1 MGARQQS
8 TRRQFLGKSAGVLG
22 GALSTPYFM
31 TAARCQEA
39 PSEAPSDRP
48 VIALIGCGGQGR
60 WDMRDAMRFGDVA
73 AVCDVDSE
81 HLAEAADD
89 VQRGGR
95 RRQRQG
101 GGGEQERTVD
111 QYDDYRRVLE
121 RNDVDAV
128 IIGTPDHW
136 HTKIA
141 IEAMQAGK
149 DVYCEKPLTLTI
161 EEGQLIGAAVKKYN
175 RVFQVGTQQRSDFD
189 QLFLTAVAMVRE
201 GRLGKVNK
209 VTCAIGGGP
218 TSPSIPIAA
227 PPANLNWD
235 MWLGQAPMVDFRIQ
249 SGEGPDGRRRPYHSR
264 CHYEFRWWYEYSGGK
279 LTDWGAHHVD
289 IATWALGLETTGPSS
304 HPRCAA
310 QDADAVRE
318 GLADARRSLQH
329 GRRSSRSSRPF
340 PEVEMTI
347 IHDTS
352 DGNGILFEGDKGRIH
367 VNRQRI
373 KGQPFEELAEN
384 PLPEDAL
391 AKVYK
396 GKQPTGHM
404 ANFFDCITSREE
416 PISDVFSHHRA
427 LTTCHLANI
436 ALRLDREIK
445 WDPEAE
451 KIVGDDEAQ
460 SFIRREPRKGYE
472 IAV

>member
-1 MGARQQS
+1 M
-8 TRRQFLGKSAGVLG
+8 LG
-22 GALSTPYFM
+22 GALAAPYFL
-31 TAARCQEA
+31 TAAQA
-39 PSEAPSDRP
+39 QDAQSQAPSDRP

-81 HLAEAADD
+81 HLAQAADD

-95 RRQRQG
+95 RRRRQG

-111 QYDDYRRVLE
+111 QYDDYRRVLD
-121 RNDVDAV
+121 RNNIGAV

-141 IEAMQAGK
+141 IEAMAAGK

-175 RVFQVGTQQRSDFD
+175 RVFQVGTQQRSDFGR
-189 QLFLTAVAMVRE
+189 LFLTAVAMVRE
-201 GRLGKVNK
+201 GRVGKVNK

-218 TSPSIPIAA
+218 TSPSIPVAA
-227 PPANLNWD
+227 PPANLNWK

-304 HPRCAA
+304 IRVVQRKMPVPFEKGWPT
-310 QDADAVRE
+310 QDDRYNTPQEFKVVA
-318 GLADARRSLQH
+318 S
-329 GRRSSRSSRPF
+329 F
-340 PEVEMTI
+340 PGVEMTI
-347 IHDTS
+347 VHDTS
-352 DGNGILFEGDKGRIH
+352 DGNGILFEGDNGRVH

-373 KGQPFEELAEN
+373 KGQPFEQLVEN
-384 PLPEDAL
+384 PLPEDAIT
-391 AKVYK
+391 KVYK

-404 ANFFDCITSREE
+404 ANFFDCVKSREE

-436 ALRLDREIK
+436 ALRLDRDIK
-445 WDPEAE
+445 WDPAAE

-460 SFIRREPRKGYE
+460 SFTRREPRKGYE